1 MIIFQFSLCQIQYP
15 AFCSFI
21 LKHSIILPGK
31 LVPVKTKFVAYLYIA
46 AFIAFIISCTD
57 LEKSG
62 LDKSLPEVKEKKETH
77 LVKTKKAKKKLVT
90 STSGRKHEA
99 TPTANNDMREDES
112 SPEPDNTDEP
122 GNSSIMSLLGKKVN
136 NYAIENGYSTQYG
149 FLVDMSIP
157 SGKKR
162 FFVYDL
168 QTNSVVLAGLV
179 AHGSCNKTFLD
190 HARFSNAANCG
201 CSSLGKYKVG
211 EFYRGKYGK
220 SFRLYGLDNS
230 NSNAYKRAIVIHG
243 YDCVPDREIY
253 PMVLCNSLGCLM
265 VSYNFFDKLSRL
277 IEKSDK
283 PIVLWVYQ

>member
-1 MIIFQFSLCQIQYP
+1 MK
-15 AFCSFI
+15 A
-21 LKHSIILPGK
+21 
-31 LVPVKTKFVAYLYIA
+31 KFVAYLSIA
-46 AFIAFIISCTD
+46 AFIAFLISCTD
-57 LEKSG
+57 LEKS
-62 LDKSLPEVKEKKETH
+62 SLNNTTPEVKEKTEVH
-77 LVKTKKAKKKLVT
+77 LAKTKKTKKKILPAAK
-90 STSGRKHEA
+90 RKHESPSQESE
-99 TPTANNDMREDES
+99 TPSQDDQSNEDES
-112 SPEPDNTDEP
+112 SAAPD
-122 GNSSIMSLLGKKVN
+122 NSSITNLIARKLN
-136 NYAIENGYSTQYG
+136 NYAIENGYSTQYC

-168 QTNSVVLAGLV
+168 ETNSVVYSGLC
-179 AHGSCNKTFLD
+179 AHGSCNTQFLD
-190 HARFSNAANCG
+190 RARFSNATNCG

-243 YDCVPDREIY
+243 YDCVPDKEIY
-253 PMVLCNSLGCLM
+253 PMVLCNSLGCVM

-283 PIVLWVYQ
+283 PIVLWMYQ

>member
-1 MIIFQFSLCQIQYP
+1 MK
-15 AFCSFI
+15 A
-21 LKHSIILPGK
+21 
-31 LVPVKTKFVAYLYIA
+31 KFVACLPIA
-46 AFIAFIISCTD
+46 ALIVFLISCTD
-57 LEKSG
+57 LEKSS
-62 LDKSLPEVKEKKETH
+62 LDKTIPEVKEETEVH
-77 LVKTKKAKKKLVT
+77 LTKAKKTKKKITTT
-90 STSGRKHEA
+90 SKRKQE
-99 TPTANNDMREDES
+99 TPSQNDQSSEDKAS
-112 SPEPDNTDEP
+112 AEPDN
-122 GNSSIMSLLGKKVN
+122 SSITNLLGEKVN
-136 NYAIENGYSTQYG
+136 NYAIENGYSTQYC

-168 QTNSVVLAGLV
+168 GTNSVVYSGLC
-179 AHGSCNKTFLD
+179 AHGSCNREFLD
-190 HARFSNAANCG
+190 RAKFSNSTNCG

-243 YDCVPDREIY
+243 YDCVPDKEIY
-253 PMVLCNSLGCLM
+253 PMVLCNSLGCVM

>member
-1 MIIFQFSLCQIQYP
+1 
-15 AFCSFI
+15 
-21 LKHSIILPGK
+21 LP
-31 LVPVKTKFVAYLYIA
+31 VA
-46 AFIAFIISCTD
+46 AFIAFLISCTD
-57 LEKSG
+57 LEKSS
-62 LDKSLPEVKEKKETH
+62 LDKTMPEVKEKTEVH
-77 LVKTKKAKKKLVT
+77 LTKTKKAKKKIITT
-90 STSGRKHEA
+90 SKRKQE
-99 TPTANNDMREDES
+99 TPSQDDRSSEDEAS
-112 SPEPDNTDEP
+112 TEPDN
-122 GNSSIMSLLGKKVN
+122 SSITNLLAKKVD
-136 NYAIENGYSTQYG
+136 NYAIENGYSTQYC

-168 QTNSVVLAGLV
+168 ETNSVAYSGLC
-179 AHGSCNKTFLD
+179 AHGSCNREFLD
-190 HARFSNAANCG
+190 RAKFSNATNCG

-243 YDCVPDREIY
+243 YDCVPDKEIY
-253 PMVLCNSLGCLM
+253 PMVLCNSLGCVM

>member
-1 MIIFQFSLCQIQYP
+1 
-15 AFCSFI
+15 
-21 LKHSIILPGK
+21 
-31 LVPVKTKFVAYLYIA
+31 VKAKFVGYVSIA
-46 AFIAFIISCTD
+46 TFIAFLISCTD
-57 LEKSG
+57 LEKSS
-62 LDKSLPEVKEKKETH
+62 LDNTTPEVKEKPEVH
-77 LVKTKKAKKKLVT
+77 LAKTKKAKKKILPT
-90 STSGRKHEA
+90 AKRKHETQSQESE
-99 TPTANNDMREDES
+99 TPSEDDQSKEDES
-112 SPEPDNTDEP
+112 SAAPE
-122 GNSSIMSLLGKKVN
+122 NSSITNLIARKLN
-136 NYAIENGYSTQYG
+136 NYAVENAYSTQYC

-168 QTNSVVLAGLV
+168 ETNSVVYSGLC
-179 AHGSCNKTFLD
+179 AHGSCNTQFLD
-190 HARFSNAANCG
+190 RARFSNATNCG

-243 YDCVPDREIY
+243 YDCVPDKEIY
-253 PMVLCNSLGCLM
+253 PMVLCNSLGCVM

-283 PIVLWVYQ
+283 PIVLWMYQ